1 MTPIRNALSAEATSA
16 ANVQKET
23 RLIGRKGEKVDSAIG
38 QLGLNQT
45 DTTVVGVLG
54 CLLLI
59 VIQLDI
65 TRTKGSAHRQVLL
78 SQAYSFSNGN
88 LWESGGGGRFA
99 EKEKASFSRHLEF
112 VGVSIC
118 VDMIVDTKVC
128 ILG

>member
-65 TRTKGSAHRQVLL
+65 TRTKGSAHWQVLL

-88 LWESGGGGRFA
+88 CG
-99 EKEKASFSRHLEF
+99 SREEA
-112 VGVSIC
+112 GVSPKRKKRRSLVTWSLLESPFAWI
-118 VDMIVDTKVC
+118 
-128 ILG
+128 

>member
-1 MTPIRNALSAEATSA
+1 MTPIRNALSAETTAA

-88 LWESGGGGRFA
+88 CG
-99 EKEKASFSRHLEF
+99 SREEA
-112 VGVSIC
+112 GVSPKRKKCRSLVTWSLLESPFAWI
-118 VDMIVDTKVC
+118 
-128 ILG
+128 